1 MVLAYIVMALAG
13 VALAAWG
20 LPAAH
25 RLKSPL
31 DTLAAF
37 AALAGV
43 VLILLGT
50 LLAVAPRF
58 FQT

>member
-13 VALAAWG
+13 VALVVWG
-20 LPAAH
+20 LPASH

-31 DTLAAF
+31 DALAAV
-37 AALAGV
+37 AVLMGV
-43 VLILLGT
+43 VLALLGT

>member
-1 MVLAYIVMALAG
+1 MVVAYVVMALAG
-13 VALAAWG
+13 VALVAWG

-31 DTLAAF
+31 DIVAAG
-37 AALAGV
+37 AVLVGVAL
-43 VLILLGT
+43 LLLGT

>member
-25 RLKSPL
+25 RLKSPF
-31 DTLAAF
+31 DTLAALG
-37 AALAGV
+37 ALVGV
-43 VLILLGT
+43 ILVLLGT